1 MSNEENAKNT
11 EETINTVEEVVNKI
25 EEVAKEVVKDAEENI
40 SKITEKAAD
49 LTEKAEDLT
58 EKASDSAK
66 NIGGNLISSALSLKE
81 NNPKL
86 FFGLLAVLV
95 IPLVVVMMSGGSNQV
110 TGPKI
115 KDLVSGQKYI
125 LKSSNS
131 YDPAATV
138 RLVAV
143 PGALAAYD
151 DSEESDRNGSC
162 QHIPQGTPVTAL
174 DFSAAY
180 GQAKEYVKVQVE
192 DGPCKGTTAWTFGIN
207 VQ

>member
-11 EETINTVEEVVNKI
+11 EENVNSVEEIVKNV
-25 EEVAKEVVKDAEENI
+25 EESVKDVVQDVEETVSKTVDKAEELT
-40 SKITEKAAD
+40 SKAGDA
-49 LTEKAEDLT
+49 
-58 EKASDSAK
+58 AK
-66 NIGGNLISSALSLKE
+66 NAGGNLVSSILSLKE

-86 FFGLLAVLV
+86 FYGLLAVVTVPVLV
-95 IPLVVVMMSGGSNQV
+95 IMMSGGGSNTV
-110 TGPKI
+110 SGPKI
-115 KDLVSGQKYI
+115 KDLVAGQKYV

-131 YDPAATV
+131 YDPSATV

-151 DSEESDRNGSC
+151 DSEESDRNGIC
-162 QHIPQGTPVTAL
+162 QHLAQGTPITAL

-180 GQAKEYVKVQVE
+180 GQAKAFVKVQVD
-192 DGPCKGTTAWTFGIN
+192 DGPCKGTTAWALGID

>member
-1 MSNEENAKNT
+1 MSNEENATNT
-11 EETINTVEEVVNKI
+11 EENVNSAEESVKAVEEIVSKPAEKI
-25 EEVAKEVVKDAEENI
+25 
-40 SKITEKAAD
+40 
-49 LTEKAEDLT
+49 EDLT
-58 EKASDSAK
+58 SKNAGDSAK
-66 NIGGNLISSALSLKE
+66 KLGGNLISSVLSLKE
-81 NNPKL
+81 SNPKL
-86 FFGLLAVLV
+86 FFGLLAVV
-95 IPLVVVMMSGGSNQV
+95 AIPVVVIMMSGGGSNSV
-110 TGPKI
+110 SGPKI

-151 DSEESDRNGSC
+151 DSEESDRNGVC
-162 QHIPQGTPVTAL
+162 QHLAQGTPVTAL

-180 GQAKEYVKVQVE
+180 GQAKAFVKVQVD
-192 DGPCKGTTAWTFGIN
+192 DGPCKGTTAWALGID

>member
-1 MSNEENAKNT
+1 MSNEENANNT
-11 EETINTVEEVVNKI
+11 EEKVDSVEEVVKNV
-25 EEVAKEVVKDAEENI
+25 EENAKEAAQDIKEAVSNTVDKAEELT
-40 SKITEKAAD
+40 SKAGDA
-49 LTEKAEDLT
+49 
-58 EKASDSAK
+58 AK
-66 NIGGNLISSALSLKE
+66 NAGGNLMSSVMSLKE

-86 FFGLLAVLV
+86 FFGLLAVV
-95 IPLVVVMMSGGSNQV
+95 AIPLVVIMMSGGGSNTV
-110 TGPKI
+110 SGPKI

-131 YDPAATV
+131 YDPSATV

-151 DSEESDRNGSC
+151 DSEESDRNGAC
-162 QHIPQGTPVTAL
+162 QHLAQGTPVTAL

-180 GQAKEYVKVQVE
+180 GQAKAFVKVQVD
-192 DGPCKGTTAWTFGIN
+192 DGPCKGTTAWALGID